1 MVEIQAAFSG
11 LFGGR
16 KVDVATPAI
25 LNNPYRKHAIEKDM
39 QELYAA

>member
-1 MVEIQAAFSG
+1 MVELEERFSE
-11 LFGGR
+11 LLGGR

-25 LNNPYRKHAIEKDM
+25 LNNPYRRQAIEKDM